1 MGFFFVANDIWGKS
15 AEWLRDEIR
24 NTKAFTKF
32 SIDFVKNMPLED
44 RQTMQLPAIPDVDI
58 LSG

>member
-1 MGFFFVANDIWGKS
+1 MGFFFVEKDIRGKS

-32 SIDFVKNMPLED
+32 SIDFVKNALRGPSNY
-44 RQTMQLPAIPDVDI
+44 AIACH
-58 LSG
+58 S